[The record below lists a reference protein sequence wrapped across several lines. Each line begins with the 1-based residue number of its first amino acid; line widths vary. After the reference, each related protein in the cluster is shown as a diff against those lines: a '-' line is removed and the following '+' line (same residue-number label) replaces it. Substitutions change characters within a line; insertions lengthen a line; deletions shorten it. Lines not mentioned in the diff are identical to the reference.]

1 MRAVDESLKVNEVH
15 EAKAPSLPPMSLY
28 LHWPWCVRKCPYCD
42 FNSHRAPAGLDEAR
56 YVEAMLVD
64 LAAWPEAAKG
74 RPIETIFLG
83 GGTPSLMSGEA
94 LKRLLSGVRSI
105 WPVAKDAEITLEAN
119 PGTADE
125 AKFERFRAA
134 GVNRLSLGIQ
144 SFSDERLKRLG
155 RIHDAAGARR
165 AVAAAARVFENFNL
179 DLMFAL
185 PGETLEMLRDEARE
199 AADSAATHL
208 SFYQL
213 TIEEGTA
220 FAKRPPTDLPDED
233 LAADMGELVERVL
246 ADAGFRRYEVSGYA
260 KEGRRCRHN
269 LNYWTYGDYVAAG
282 AGAHGKVTL
291 VNPDG
296 TFSVRREAR
305 FASPAKYLAAV
316 ESCGSGAETA
326 FEVEPEARPFEFM
339 LNALRLAEGV
349 PAAFFEA
356 RTGLSLSL
364 IEPKLDEL
372 RASGLL
378 VADPARIAPTE
389 KGLLFLSDLQEAFL
403 PEALAESEGV
413 SGR

>member
-1 MRAVDESLKVNEVH
+1 MKDVDARREARETESARPNERTV
-15 EAKAPSLPPMSLY
+15 APPMSLY

-42 FNSHRAPAGLDEAR
+42 FNSHRAPAGLDEMR

-64 LAAWPEAAKG
+64 LAAWPEAAKS
-74 RPIETIFLG
+74 RPVETIFLG

-94 LKRLLSGVRSI
+94 LERLLTGVRSM
-105 WPVAKDAEITLEAN
+105 WPVTEDAEITLEAN

-260 KEGRRCRHN
+260 REGRRCRHN
-269 LNYWTYGDYVAAG
+269 LNYWTYGDYAAATYTSARTR
-282 AGAHGKVTL
+282 AGT
-291 VNPDG
+291 DG

-316 ESCGSGAETA
+316 ESCGSGADTA

-349 PAAFFEA
+349 PAEFFEA
-356 RTGLSLSL
+356 RTGLPLAV
-364 IEPKLDEL
+364 IEPKLEEL
-372 RASGLL
+372 RSSGLL
-378 VADPARIAPTE
+378 VPDRTRIAPTE

-403 PEALAESEGV
+403 PEALAD
-413 SGR
+413 R